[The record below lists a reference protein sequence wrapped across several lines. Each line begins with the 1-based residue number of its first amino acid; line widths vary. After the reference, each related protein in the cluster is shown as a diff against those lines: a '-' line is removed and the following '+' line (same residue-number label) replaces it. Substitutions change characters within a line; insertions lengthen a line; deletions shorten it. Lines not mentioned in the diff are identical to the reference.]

1 MEKKNWYGKYFNN
14 NILNQN
20 VDKFIKILDVNNKK
34 LNLKDKLLLLEK
46 KFSEKIN
53 SMVKEISKKDYL
65 EKYKNATSLEILTKE
80 KNIIHLLSE
89 YSLKNSY
96 LDYNFFYNSI
106 KMLLD
111 LSDILKNRLKQ
122 PELEH
127 QNYNVKTIPR
137 CSYKFC
143 NYKDSCL
150 FNYTNKHQKCYQ
162 DHYVHNMIKADIQ
175 VLLNYIK
182 LNFKDS
188 EKIEHNKEIQK
199 SINTISFVISH
210 MEQELKN
217 KCLYQDKSDWET
229 FHFTKKI
236 VSKIEKSNK

>member
-1 MEKKNWYGKYFNN
+1 MEKNWYGKYFKND
-14 NILNQN
+14 ILDQN
-20 VDKFIKILDVNNKK
+20 VDKFVKILEENNKK

-53 SMVKEISKKDYL
+53 SMLKEISEKDYI
-65 EKYKNATSLEILTKE
+65 EKYKNSTSLEILTKE
-80 KNIIHLLSE
+80 KNIIQLLSE

-137 CSYKFC
+137 CSYKFVIIKILVYLIIQI
-143 NYKDSCL
+143 NIK
-150 FNYTNKHQKCYQ
+150 KCYQ

-182 LNFKDS
+182 LNFNDS